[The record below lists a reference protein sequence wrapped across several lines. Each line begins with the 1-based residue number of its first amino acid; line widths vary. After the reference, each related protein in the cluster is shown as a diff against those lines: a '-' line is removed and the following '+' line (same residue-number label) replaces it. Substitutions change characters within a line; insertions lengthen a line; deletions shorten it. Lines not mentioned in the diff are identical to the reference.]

1 IGIAGIA
8 DKVKLRPIDDVN
20 PITGKA
26 TLSMTM
32 RALEV
37 ALRFKKDDVILFAAG
52 YPYEQKTALLFK
64 RVLEKV
70 VKRGI
75 LFLTAASNED
85 DADGMEE
92 LILPCSLANG
102 IQGVLCI
109 AATTASDL
117 RLVLEHPA
125 PMCGYQHRSET
136 ETTAGGMF
144 ALMKSFNNFKLSDIE
159 RILLNCTEGRVRTKN
174 RAEMLYGV
182 LRSDLAVSQAIAEAR
197 WGLAA

>member
-1 IGIAGIA
+1 
-8 DKVKLRPIDDVN
+8 
-20 PITGKA
+20 
-26 TLSMTM
+26 MTM

-37 ALRFKKDDVILFAAG
+37 ALRFKKNDVILFAAG

-92 LILPCSLANG
+92 LLLPCSLANG

-109 AATTASDL
+109 AATTASDPFVL
-117 RLVLEHPA
+117 RRNSSKLASIGA
-125 PMCGYQHRSET
+125 PGTDVCLPTPKRDGDEWVYREREGSSAAAAAV
-136 ETTAGGMF
+136 AGIV
-144 ALMKSFNNFKLSDIE
+144 ALMKSFKNFKPRDIE
-159 RILLNCTEGRVRTKN
+159 RILLNCTEGRVRTEN
-174 RAEMLYGV
+174 GAEMLYGV
-182 LRSDLAVSQAIAEAR
+182 LRPDLAVTQAIAEAR
-197 WGLAA
+197 